1 MNLKVEG
8 SFDEQQEAQ
17 GTQQE
22 NKTIPS
28 GNAHLSTHTY
38 QSTTNNHN
46 RQGAYIQ
53 CSATINSNMIMPTC
67 KDMLEI

>member
-1 MNLKVEG
+1 LKVEG

-28 GNAHLSTHTY
+28 GSAHISK
-38 QSTTNNHN
+38 HN
-46 RQGAYIQ
+46 EQPQQTGAYIQ
-53 CSATINSNMIMPTC
+53 CSATINSNMIMPTY
-67 KDMLEI
+67 KDMLDI

>member
-28 GNAHLSTHTY
+28 GNTHI
-38 QSTTNNHN
+38 SKHN
-46 RQGAYIQ
+46 QQPQQTGAYIQ
-53 CSATINSNMIMPTC
+53 CSATINNSNMIMLTC